1 MSDPKMND
9 IADGNQFPPENTD
22 PLSPGRTDL
31 NPSDEA
37 GIDELPNNEVDAPS
51 DESTNPY
58 ENGVP
63 DIDPDNA
70 EMDKQPNPR

>member
-1 MSDPKMND
+1 MSDQSLSSTSSNSY
-9 IADGNQFPPENTD
+9 PPEHVD

-37 GIDELPNNEVDAPS
+37 GIDELPNNEVDMPK

-58 ENGVP
+58 EDGVP
-63 DIDPDNA
+63 DIDTDNA
-70 EMDKQPNPR
+70 EMDDHPNPR